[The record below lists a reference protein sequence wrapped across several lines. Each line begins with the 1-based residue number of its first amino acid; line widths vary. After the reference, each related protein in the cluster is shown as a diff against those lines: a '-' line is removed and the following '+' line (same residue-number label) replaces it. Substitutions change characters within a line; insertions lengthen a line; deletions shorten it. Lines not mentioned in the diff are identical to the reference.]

1 MLTSRTDT
9 DSETEHWKSSIW
21 LKNRSEFYH
30 WNWKSLLK
38 TITHTS
44 LLALLLP
51 IHQPPLVDHSRDAG
65 KIKKQRYTK
74 LRVCLHIRLWCTK
87 TKLLFLHSSH
97 YLSSPLIGDENS
109 QCVFLQP
116 LLSLPF
122 KMLQSVRTYWCTF
135 PAGFFTT
142 ASYWHLLVFTMC
154 IRAACSHLASTC
166 SITAFVRYI
175 YSTGNGLNIFTMYA
189 CMMTCCNFC

>member
-1 MLTSRTDT
+1 M
-9 DSETEHWKSSIW
+9 
-21 LKNRSEFYH
+21 YH

-38 TITHTS
+38 TITHTTPYS
-44 LLALLLP
+44 LCCCPSTNFHWWTTAGMLATT
-51 IHQPPLVDHSRDAG
+51 
-65 KIKKQRYTK
+65 KKQRYPK
-74 LRVCLHIRLWCTK
+74 LRVCLHISLWCTK

-116 LLSLPF
+116 LLFLQF